1 MCSPFGELGKKGKT
15 VETADLS
22 KNTVPMTTHMGWW
35 EFKRV
40 LEALKP
46 FKTGGALKGV
56 TSVESFGRF
65 ADGPQYDQM
74 RSEWFAH
81 EIDYVVY
88 SYATPIAWHNS
99 RANEWRTNNDKY
111 SLTTAKHQSI
121 IFTAISQL
129 NSPR

>member
-1 MCSPFGELGKKGKT
+1 MALK
-15 VETADLS
+15 VADLS
-22 KNTVPMTTHMGWW
+22 KKTVPMTTHMGWR

-56 TSVESFGRF
+56 TSVEGFGRF
-65 ADGPQYDQM
+65 VNGPQYNQM
-74 RSEWFAH
+74 RSDWLAN

-111 SLTTAKHQSI
+111 SMTTTHHQSA